1 MAKKRQ
7 KLNKNRIA
15 ELRKKQAQ
23 QLKKIGTKS
32 GANPTEVTHLYSTG
46 IDTKTGMETVTTTEF
61 HRGKV
66 LKRTTAATQR
76 DVVIYKD
83 GEIVNKKAYKALE
96 EATSKGED
104 RGLIFRQTIRKWKHT
119 SKTYGSVTARHMLS
133 TMIQND
139 IERMLF
145 NQNKPLSLIA
155 AEAGTSEQELLNPSN
170 WDGSVFTNPVT
181 GERFLFEFR
190 YNYDNSTN
198 MTSITEAQYK
208 EYKENRQ
215 RRKKA

>member
-7 KLNKNRIA
+7 KFNKNRIA

-23 QLKKIGTKS
+23 QVKKIGTKT
-32 GANPTEVTHLYSTG
+32 GANPTKVTHLYSTG
-46 IDTKTGMETVTTTEF
+46 IDTKTGMETVITTEF

-66 LKRTTAATQR
+66 LKRTTTATKR

-96 EATSKGED
+96 EATSKGKD
-104 RGLIFRQTIRKWKHT
+104 RGLIFRQTVRKWKST

-133 TMIQND
+133 TMIQDD

-145 NQNKPLSLIA
+145 NQDKPLSLIA

-181 GERFLFEFR
+181 GEKFQFEFR
-190 YNYDNSTN
+190 YNYDGSTN
-198 MTSITEAQYK
+198 MVRITEEQYE
-208 EYKENRQ
+208 EYRQ
-215 RRKKA
+215 KRKKA

>member
-7 KLNKNRIA
+7 KFNKNRIA

-23 QLKKIGTKS
+23 QVKKIGTKP
-32 GANPTEVTHLYSTG
+32 GANPAKVTHLYSTVF
-46 IDTKTGMETVTTTEF
+46 DTKTGMETVTTTEF

-66 LKRTTAATQR
+66 LKSIATPQ
-76 DVVIYKD
+76 DVVIYKN
-83 GEIVNKKAYKALE
+83 GEVVNKKAYKALE
-96 EATSKGED
+96 YATSKGRD
-104 RGLIFRQTIRKWKHT
+104 RGLKFRQTTIKWKSE

-155 AEAGTSEQELLNPSN
+155 AEAGTSEQELLDPTN
-170 WDGSVFTNPVT
+170 WKGNIFTNPVT
-181 GERFLFEFR
+181 GEKFRFEFR
-190 YNYDNSTN
+190 YNYDGSTN
-198 MTSITEAQYK
+198 MI
-208 EYKENRQ
+208 RI
-215 RRKKA
+215 